1 MDGDEEAR
9 REKKTLDGEVFF
21 ASSFLLSSSFS
32 LSTRAP
38 LCSLGKEAEARA
50 RGSTSHS
57 LCVLRLEEASEGART
72 RERERERERA
82 QAKFNGRKKK
92 KESRS
97 KNKIK
102 TFTKRCRRR
111 RQRVRGLQKG
121 LSCCLFSFSNST
133 LIFPLLLLFAS
144 RVFLA
149 LSRAGSRACVKGN
162 RKRKPRAN
170 EEKKREIST
179 LFI

>member
-1 MDGDEEAR
+1 MRKRG
-9 REKKTLDGEVFF
+9 EKKKHSM
-21 ASSFLLSSSFS
+21 ARFS
-32 LSTRAP
+32 LLLLFCSPPLSLSLLGLPCAP
-38 LCSLGKEAEARA
+38 WERKLRRA
-50 RGSTSHS
+50 RGA
-57 LCVLRLEEASEGART
+57 LRLTLSVSCGLKKLRKGRGHA
-72 RERERERERA
+72 RERERERA